1 MSRLTVRELE
11 DVLPRREE
19 ANDRRSIS
27 SASEP
32 RVPGSHFLYLAKCF
46 WFVVLGG
53 DDSAPRIHRP
63 PSRCRASLH
72 DPNRRYGERDT
83 AVNRFR

>member
-1 MSRLTVRELE
+1 MSCLTVQELE

-27 SASEP
+27 SETEP
-32 RVPGSHFLYLAKCF
+32 RVPSSYFLSLAEGF
-46 WFVVLGG
+46 FFVVSRK

-63 PSRCRASLH
+63 PSRCRASLYP
-72 DPNRRYGERDT
+72 DRRYGKRDT